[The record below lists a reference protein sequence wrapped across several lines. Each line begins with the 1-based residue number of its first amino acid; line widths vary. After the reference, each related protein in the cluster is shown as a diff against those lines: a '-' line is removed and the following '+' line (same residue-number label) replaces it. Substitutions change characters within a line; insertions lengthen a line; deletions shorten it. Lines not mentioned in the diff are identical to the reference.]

1 MVANSYSLLKKTFN
15 VLHESLTFLNQ
26 ILYCCNREIVHCI
39 NILSNFYHSHFAI
52 FYFYA
57 LYLDIFRIINKM
69 ILTFFFDTGVYQICV
84 ITLIIY
90 FSRSVI
96 MSEVKVQ
103 GQNKV
108 TRHSLDWH
116 VLCQE

>member
-1 MVANSYSLLKKTFN
+1 
-15 VLHESLTFLNQ
+15 
-26 ILYCCNREIVHCI
+26 
-39 NILSNFYHSHFAI
+39 
-52 FYFYA
+52 
-57 LYLDIFRIINKM
+57 M
-69 ILTFFFDTGVYQICV
+69 ILTFFDTGVYQMCV